1 MRGFGVTV
9 QRCFLESPGDYL
21 VPVFCFLL
29 ETGWPLC
36 EDFGHIWTLTE
47 KKRGKRGIK
56 FASVLQRAVGLRT
69 ALTDRLLLSLSL
81 SANAAPYGIFLS

>member
-1 MRGFGVTV
+1 MRGFVVTG

-21 VPVFCFLL
+21 VPV
-29 ETGWPLC
+29 GWPCFVLRD

-56 FASVLQRAVGLRT
+56 FASVLQSAVGLRT
-69 ALTDRLLLSLSL
+69 TLTDRLLLSLSL